1 LNGRREE
8 ERQEL
13 RVTRD
18 YTGVSHPR
26 EALDPEARAGDDAS
40 VDFDRL
46 LDVLRA
52 LEAQGAE
59 YVLVGGVAMGL
70 HGLVRATQDIDL
82 FVRPSAANVAK
93 VKAALRAVWDDPA
106 IDEIT
111 ADDLAGD
118 YPTIRYG
125 PPGETLVVDLIGRL
139 SDAIRFEDL
148 AAERKLVEGVAVSVA
163 TPATLYRMKRDT
175 VRPIDRQDAAAL
187 RDTFGLEG

>member
-1 LNGRREE
+1 
-8 ERQEL
+8 
-13 RVTRD
+13 
-18 YTGVSHPR
+18 
-26 EALDPEARAGDDAS
+26 

-46 LDVLRA
+46 LDILRA
-52 LEAQGAE
+52 LEAEGAE

-106 IDEIT
+106 IDEIS

-139 SDAIRFEDL
+139 GDAIRYEDL
-148 AAERKLVEGVAVSVA
+148 EAERKLVEGVAVSVA

-175 VRPIDRQDAAAL
+175 VRPIDQQDAAAL

>member
-1 LNGRREE
+1 
-8 ERQEL
+8 
-13 RVTRD
+13 
-18 YTGVSHPR
+18 VSHPR

-139 SDAIRFEDL
+139 GDAIRFEDL